1 MPPVVKPTCPS
12 RSPAR
17 ARRAVAATALAL
29 ALVVGVAACGS
40 SGGELEE
47 PAPGATAP
55 PRRAP
60 AAGTRPS
67 VSTTLGDFFALTTD
81 AWTPAAPIPSQ
92 FSCDG
97 ENVSPPLVISKVPV
111 GTVELAIVMT
121 DPDADDFVHWVVA
134 GIAPTSTFIE
144 EGAVPVEAVETRND
158 AGTPG
163 WTGPCPPVG
172 DGIHTYDFALYALP
186 VPSGVTAET
195 EPAVAVAAVQE
206 TSTAIAALTGTY
218 ER

>member
-1 MPPVVKPTCPS
+1 MPTVVAPT
-12 RSPAR
+12 RSVRPPAR
-17 ARRAVAATALAL
+17 ARRAVTAVTLAVALA
-29 ALVVGVAACGS
+29 VGVVACGS

-47 PAPGATAP
+47 PPPGATAP

-60 AAGTRPS
+60 AAGTRPT

-81 AWTPAAPIPSQ
+81 AWTPGAQIPPR

-97 ENVSPPLVISKVPV
+97 ENVSPPLVISQVPV
-111 GTVELAIVMT
+111 GTVELAIVMI
-121 DPDADDFVHWVVA
+121 DPDANDFVHWVVT
-134 GIAPTSTFIE
+134 GIAPTSTFLE
-144 EGAVPVEAVETRND
+144 EGVVPAEAVETLND

-163 WTGPCPPVG
+163 WTGPCPPIG

-195 EPAVAVAAVQE
+195 DPAAAIAAVEQA
-206 TSTAIAALTGTY
+206 STTVAALTGTY